1 MLYPWVI
8 LSLADLLAVNLSPAI
23 LVDRSWQ
30 SLKSCL
36 PFLERPRRCCPCP
49 WFWPDFHQDL
59 CESPSTDILASF
71 HGWSGM
77 WDLGFL
83 FKTWSL
89 PCMHTAK
96 YEKSLLCLDFPLVY
110 MDFYCCI
117 LTLLQLCFVAQN
129 PVIPGIKERKPF
141 LWNPDWALSP
151 SSSLLWNS
159 YLSFSQKMVVT
170 FLETLWLIM

>member
-71 HGWSGM
+71 HGWSGV

-83 FKTWSL
+83 FKTWSQKKKKIKKDL
-89 PCMHTAK
+89 ESPLHAYCQIWEVPAVLRFSISLYGFLLLYSNTP
-96 YEKSLLCLDFPLVY
+96 STLLCSPEPS
-110 MDFYCCI
+110 
-117 LTLLQLCFVAQN
+117 N
-129 PVIPGIKERKPF
+129 PR
-141 LWNPDWALSP
+141 N
-151 SSSLLWNS
+151 
-159 YLSFSQKMVVT
+159 
-170 FLETLWLIM
+170 